1 MNGQLAAQP
10 ERADRRG
17 QTDMVETAERGT
29 SGATF
34 PPSSRPSATS
44 GGVSTVISGS
54 EAVDLLAIKDL
65 GGWRSLAMVQRY
77 AHLSPAHRREA
88 IERLVTRA
96 KTAETAPAAGA
107 E

>member
-1 MNGQLAAQP
+1 VNGQLAAQP

-17 QTDMVETAERGT
+17 QTDMVETAAERGT

-34 PPSSRPSATS
+34 PPSARPSATS

-65 GGWRSLAMVQRY
+65 GG
-77 AHLSPAHRREA
+77 
-88 IERLVTRA
+88 
-96 KTAETAPAAGA
+96 
-107 E
+107 